1 MDNIKESIIIIWIW
15 TDGHTIYHA
24 LEQKKIQN
32 SLEAA
37 KMTTTTSA
45 ATTRGIYYISIIEFT
60 PIMSP
65 STLHMV
71 ESTEPINV
79 GMNSTDCDNDGRK
92 PESFFVFIVGVCGE
106 WENGRAEY
114 GDIGLYNAHIYV
126 GIPIKQIVYLKDK
139 DATKSN
145 CEEQLMKFLKTTV
158 PNSTLIF
165 FYGGHGGPLGF
176 QTLKDSWPYQD
187 VVKSIDASFA
197 GDRVVILADC
207 CASGNL
213 SRWIQ
218 PPYRLRHSYV
228 CLMSSPPFREASS
241 EWVMTICWINALQR
255 NNGALSLSTIISYM
269 ADETTRI
276 KGDLLAVSCCG
287 KDASP
292 KNCTW
297 LPSLSPEK
305 VKGKLEW
312 KNPIEDLPDEAK
324 VGSDCTI
331 GDRVFYR
338 HHGGRLTPG
347 STETLM
353 PIWLEATVQS
363 RAKDGRLQIKVKDF
377 NTHIETQMV
386 VSPTKLLSEWQMWST
401 FVLPDRFDDAE
412 CALARLCRYIDYS
425 VPPSTPVTVRWS
437 DGILYDALTMDWREV
452 DWEDYLESGS
462 CKENGPTGPYIPVR
476 WLEEKSFSIVSLG
489 HVEFPLS
496 LQVSINSNSA
506 NESSETEDVLPGQRE
521 ALLKGLQ
528 TCGKFICDAN
538 KVFGTSK
545 LAGIWPEED
554 EWYDVV
560 ALGPAE
566 ISLETLASHAWFT
579 AKGEYC
585 PVRFCDD
592 NETLLLP
599 LKLVKRRE
607 NDSWLCCC

>member
-1 MDNIKESIIIIWIW
+1 
-15 TDGHTIYHA
+15 
-24 LEQKKIQN
+24 
-32 SLEAA
+32 
-37 KMTTTTSA
+37 
-45 ATTRGIYYISIIEFT
+45 
-60 PIMSP
+60 MSP
-65 STLHMV
+65 STLHMGEYTEQINV
-71 ESTEPINV
+71 GSTLHMGEFTEPINV
-79 GMNSTDCDNDGRK
+79 GSNSADCDNDERK
-92 PESFFVFIVGVCGE
+92 PESFFVYIVGVCSE

-114 GDIGLYNAHIYV
+114 GDIGLYNAHIYA
-126 GIPIKQIVYLKDK
+126 GIPTNQIVHIKDN

-165 FYGGHGGPLGF
+165 YYGGHGGPLGF
-176 QTLKDSWPYQD
+176 HTLKDTWPYKH
-187 VVKSIDASFA
+187 VVKTINASFA
-197 GDRVVILADC
+197 GDRVVLLADC

-228 CLMSSPPFREASS
+228 CLMSIPPFREAGS
-241 EWVMTICWINALQR
+241 EWVMTMCWINALQR

-269 ADETTRI
+269 ADETARI

-287 KDASP
+287 KDANP
-292 KNCTW
+292 PNCTW

-312 KNPIEDLPDEAK
+312 ENPIEFLPEEAK
-324 VGSDCTI
+324 VGSDCAV

-338 HHGGRLTPG
+338 HHGGRLTPD

-353 PIWLEATVQS
+353 PIWLEATAQS
-363 RAKDGRLQIKVKDF
+363 KAQDRRLRINVKDL

-386 VSPTKLLSEWQMWST
+386 VSLTKLLSEIQMWST
-401 FVLPDRFDDAE
+401 LVLPDQFNDAE
-412 CALARLCRYIDYS
+412 IALARLCRYIDYS
-425 VPPSTPVTVRWS
+425 VPPSTPVNVRWS
-437 DGILYDALTMDWREV
+437 DGMLYNALTMDWREV
-452 DWEDYLESGS
+452 DWEAYLESGS
-462 CKENGPTGPYIPVR
+462 CKENGLTGPYIPVR
-476 WLEEKSFSIVSLG
+476 WIEEETLSIVSLE

-496 LQVSINSNSA
+496 LQVSVKNDTPLGA
-506 NESSETEDVLPGQRE
+506 KESSESGDVVPGQKE
-521 ALLKGLQ
+521 ALLKSLQ
-528 TCGKFICDAN
+528 TCGKFVCDAN

-560 ALGPAE
+560 ALDPAE
-566 ISLETLASHAWFT
+566 VSLKTLASHAWFT

-585 PVRFCDD
+585 PVQFCDD

-599 LKLVKRRE
+599 LELVKRRE
-607 NDSWLCCC
+607 HGSWFWCC